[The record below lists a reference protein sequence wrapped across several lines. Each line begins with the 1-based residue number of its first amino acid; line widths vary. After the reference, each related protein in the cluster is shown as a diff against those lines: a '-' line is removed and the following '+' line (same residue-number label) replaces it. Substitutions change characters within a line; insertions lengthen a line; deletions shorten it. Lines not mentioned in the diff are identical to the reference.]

1 MTCLFYVLL
10 IGGGGVFVMA
20 SLLRWFEQTAEAV
33 DNGWWNKTVLLVVFP
48 FGVWFFPSKVAAG
61 RPTPVPRHEPVRG
74 MGSAPKLKAVEPTP
88 ESAQQATER
97 PAPAPVAK
105 VLDEDGPPPGTP
117 KEFLGMPVI
126 PARAKKPKSAAVD
139 PDKVAKL
146 MKKMREQGMLPDD
159 GGDAKG

>member
-1 MTCLFYVLL
+1 MTCLFYTLL

-33 DNGWWNKTVLLVVFP
+33 DNGWWNKTALLVVFP
-48 FGVWFFPSKVAAG
+48 FAAWFFPSKVVAG

-74 MGSAPKLKAVEPTP
+74 RGTAPKFVPVEPEP
-88 ESAQQATER
+88 PPPGEQGHAR
-97 PAPAPVAK
+97 PAPAPVAR
-105 VLDEDGPPPGTP
+105 VIHDDGPPPGTP

-126 PARAKKPKSAAVD
+126 PPAAKKKSAAAD

-146 MKKMREQGMLPDD
+146 MKKMREQGMLPED
-159 GGDAKG
+159 GGESKR

>member
-1 MTCLFYVLL
+1 MTCLFYTLL

-33 DNGWWNKTVLLVVFP
+33 DNGWWNKAALLVVFP
-48 FGVWFFPSKVAAG
+48 FGVWLFPSRVGAG

-74 MGSAPKLKAVEPTP
+74 RGAAPKLMPVEPAAEDEAP
-88 ESAQQATER
+88 VRQAPVPVVR
-97 PAPAPVAK
+97 PA
-105 VLDEDGPPPGTP
+105 DEEGPPPGTP

-126 PARAKKPKSAAVD
+126 PPKANKGKSAAAD

-146 MKKMREQGMLPDD
+146 MKKMREQGMLPEDRKD
-159 GGDAKG
+159 PNG

>member
-10 IGGGGVFVMA
+10 IGGGGVLVMA

-33 DNGWWNKTVLLVVFP
+33 DNGWWNKTVLLVLFP

-74 MGSAPKLKAVEPTP
+74 MGSAPKLKPVEPTP
-88 ESAQQATER
+88 EPAEQPPSQPAT
-97 PAPAPVAK
+97 APVAI
-105 VLDEDGPPPGTP
+105 VLDDDGPPPGTP

-126 PARAKKPKSAAVD
+126 PPKSKKAKSAAVD

>member
-1 MTCLFYVLL
+1 
-10 IGGGGVFVMA
+10 
-20 SLLRWFEQTAEAV
+20 
-33 DNGWWNKTVLLVVFP
+33 
-48 FGVWFFPSKVAAG
+48 
-61 RPTPVPRHEPVRG
+61 
-74 MGSAPKLKAVEPTP
+74 MGSAPKLKPVEPTP
-88 ESAQQATER
+88 ESAEHATAR

-146 MKKMREQGMLPDD
+146 MKKMREQGMLPEERDD
-159 GGDAKG
+159 AS

>member
-74 MGSAPKLKAVEPTP
+74 RGAAPKLMRDE
-88 ESAQQATER
+88 
-97 PAPAPVAK
+97 PAPAEGPAAGAAPVP
-105 VLDEDGPPPGTP
+105 VLQTPDDDGPPPGTP

-126 PARAKKPKSAAVD
+126 PPKPQKAKAAVD

-146 MKKMREQGMLPDD
+146 MKKMREQGMLPEE
-159 GGDAKG
+159 GKGD